1 MTIDADET
9 RQTPLYRFWQPRYW
23 PLWLGL
29 AVLRALVFL
38 PYRAQLVIGRALGRL
53 LFRLIPKRRHI
64 AAVNLRL
71 CFPEL
76 DEQERHAILGR
87 LFESLGIGAFEL
99 GMAWWA
105 SDERV
110 KRIVRIDGL
119 ENLQKPLREGRGVV
133 LLSGHFSAQEL
144 TGRVIKMSVPDIA
157 ALYRPNRNA
166 FVNELLIRGRSNTAS
181 RLIPKDAIRTMLRT
195 LKQGLTV
202 WYAPD
207 QSYRRKYSA
216 LVPFFGEPAMT
227 NAALTH
233 IARIS
238 EAVVVPYF
246 PRRLEDGSGYH
257 VEILP
262 ALDQFPTNDPAGDA
276 LRVNRLLEERIRR
289 APDQYYWVHR
299 RFKGRPPEFPDP
311 YA

>member
-1 MTIDADET
+1 MTIDADDI
-9 RQTPLYRFWQPRYW
+9 QKTPLYRFWQPRYW

-38 PYRAQLVIGRALGRL
+38 PYRAQLRVGRALGRL
-53 LFRLIPKRRHI
+53 LFRLMPKRRHI

-76 DEQERHAILGR
+76 AEQERHAILRR

-110 KRIVRIDGL
+110 QRIVRIDGL

-166 FVNELLIRGRSNTAS
+166 FVNELLFRGRSNTAS
-181 RLIPKDAIRTMLRT
+181 RLIPKDAMRTMLRT

-238 EAVVVPYF
+238 KAAVVPYF

-262 ALDQFPTNDPAGDA
+262 ALDRFPTDDPAGDA

-299 RFKGRPPEFPDP
+299 RFKQRPPEFPDP